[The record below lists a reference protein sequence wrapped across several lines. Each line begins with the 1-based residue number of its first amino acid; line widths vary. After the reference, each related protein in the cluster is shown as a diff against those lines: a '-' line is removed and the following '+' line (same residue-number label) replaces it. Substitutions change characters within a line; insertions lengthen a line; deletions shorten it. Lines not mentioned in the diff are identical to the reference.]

1 MCGFIVD
8 PKIAVASF
16 VVNSTLGLPGILSEG
31 ISNAAGIR
39 IGKYIGY
46 GSVKKAKQ
54 VIIAQCII
62 EFTFLFI
69 VTVTYLSL
77 KDVLPYLVTNDDE
90 VAKIVSD
97 FLIYFVIGKMW
108 VVGVYDNLCSIYR
121 ALGYQ
126 KITAW
131 IMVIANYVI
140 VFPLELILLFV
151 AKWHENIYYG
161 LLSLYGSYLGGYIL
175 GCSVVIF
182 VLVRHINWHSAIK
195 DSKSRIANVKK
206 DYGAINNDS

>member
-16 VVNSTLGLPGILSEG
+16 VVCTTLGIPGILSEG
-31 ISNAAGIR
+31 IAYSGGIR

-46 GSVKKAKQ
+46 GSIKKAKQ
-54 VIIAQCII
+54 VILAQFGI
-62 EFTFLFI
+62 EFTFLLI
-69 VTVTYLSL
+69 VTILYLSM
-77 KDVLPYLVTNDDE
+77 KNVLPYLIANDDE
-90 VAKIVSD
+90 IAKIVSD

-108 VVGVYDNLCSIYR
+108 VVGIHDNLCAIYR

-131 IMVIANYVI
+131 IMLIANYVI

-151 AKWHENIYYG
+151 LKWNENIYEG
-161 LLSLYGSYLGGYIL
+161 LLSLYGSYLFGYVL
-175 GCSVVIF
+175 GCAVVIF
-182 VLVRHINWHSAIK
+182 VLMYHVNWVSAIK
-195 DSKSRIANVKK
+195 DSKSRIATVKK
-206 DYGAINNDS
+206 DYGSINNS